1 MTGVI
6 HLRPTVDYDIDYL
19 QGRILLTEPLSST
32 VADQLLVRSDGLS
45 GDEAWLVAQYEF
57 TPGFDEIDS
66 LAAGGTG
73 HLWLTDWLQLG
84 LTGNRNNNEDED
96 DSSLYGGDVTARLST
111 ESWAKVQAGRSE
123 GLVTSTFRSD
133 DGGFLFAG
141 ITATGARGGRCQRL
155 PRGRELRRR
164 GLHRR
169 RPRAAR
175 ALRSDCSKRAIP
187 ARA

>member
-1 MTGVI
+1 MGSERLRVEVRDKDSQLVTGVI

-32 VADQLLVRSDGLS
+32 VADQLLVHSDGLS
-45 GDEAWLVAQYEF
+45 GDEAWLVVQYEF

-73 HLWLTDWLQLG
+73 QLWLTDWLQLG

-123 GLVTSTFRSD
+123 GLVD
-133 DGGFLFAG
+133 ELA
-141 ITATGARGGRCQRL
+141 
-155 PRGRELRRR
+155 PLRRR
-164 GLHRR
+164 RLPVRGHHGDARCSR
-169 RPRAAR
+169 RPTRTPTAR
-175 ALRSDCSKRAIP
+175 T
-187 ARA
+187 